1 MTEPPLTIPLDE
13 AHISSGFRC
22 GKPSLDFYFAKHA
35 LPNHRER
42 VGVTYVLPRDADD
55 PNDLPLVLGFYTLSM
70 AQLQS
75 ALAAPLVQAKLPR
88 YPVPVALIGR
98 LAADERTKGRG
109 LRIGETLLLD
119 ALARIVNAAQMIGC
133 VGTIV
138 DALDAE
144 AEGFYRKYGFA
155 TVTDDGWPRRMF
167 LPQAKAAKLFEE

>member
-1 MTEPPLTIPLDE
+1 MTEPPFTIPLDE
-13 AHISSGFRC
+13 AHIATGFRG

-88 YPVPVALIGR
+88 YRSA
-98 LAADERTKGRG
+98 G
-109 LRIGETLLLD
+109 LLSRSRHR
-119 ALARIVNAAQMIGC
+119 AGC
-133 VGTIV
+133 WSNTGIRP
-138 DALDAE
+138 L
-144 AEGFYRKYGFA
+144 
-155 TVTDDGWPRRMF
+155 
-167 LPQAKAAKLFEE
+167 